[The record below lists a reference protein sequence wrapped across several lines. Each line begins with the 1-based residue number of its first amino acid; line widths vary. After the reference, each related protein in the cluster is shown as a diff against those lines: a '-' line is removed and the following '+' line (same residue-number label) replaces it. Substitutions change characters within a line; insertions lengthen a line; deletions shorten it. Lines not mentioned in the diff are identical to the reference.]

1 MNRILVIALFGSATA
16 ALPALADNGLTGKD
30 AAYIDWGAK
39 NCGVTS
45 TDKEHAMVDQANAKD
60 RDGFLRQYLQEYQNK
75 NLADALATPN
85 KQEAMCKDIKTWY
98 GPLGTRI
105 GDLLKW
111 EHTASTP
118 DKTPGANTASKKG
131 GRRRSS
137 QQPPQ

>member
-1 MNRILVIALFGSATA
+1 MSRILVIALFSSAAA
-16 ALPALADNGLTGKD
+16 ALPALADNGLNGKD

-75 NLADALATPN
+75 NLADALATLS

-105 GDLLKW
+105 GNLIKW
-111 EHTASTP
+111 ELAASTP
-118 DKTPGANTASKKG
+118 DKAPVATTASKKG
-131 GRRRSS
+131 GRRGSN